1 MAKTFLKNKVEWLAL
16 SYFKILKWELLKE
29 YGIGADTASYASITK
44 EKGQKQTNVYMET
57 WYMIK
62 MALIITKERK
72 YY

>member
-1 MAKTFLKNKVEWLAL
+1 MAKTFLKNKVEWLSL

-29 YGIGADTASYASITK
+29 YGIGTDTASSASITK
-44 EKGQKQTNVYMET
+44 EKAQKQTNVYMET
-57 WYMIK
+57 WYTIK